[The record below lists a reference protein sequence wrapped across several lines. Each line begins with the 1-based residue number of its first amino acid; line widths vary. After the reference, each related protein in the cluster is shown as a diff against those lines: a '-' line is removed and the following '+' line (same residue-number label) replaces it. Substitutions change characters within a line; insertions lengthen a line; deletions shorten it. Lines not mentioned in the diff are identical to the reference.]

1 MAFLGAAVHWRS
13 HAAQPRGWSAIASIT
28 MAATEVVRK
37 GLESVYQ
44 VGQIDGAKAPSTRLQ
59 TWEDAGRAE
68 HPRPARLA
76 ADYGAGET
84 WTGQV

>member
-1 MAFLGAAVHWRS
+1 MAFMGAAVHWRS

-28 MAATEVVRK
+28 MAATQVVRK

-44 VGQIDGAKAPSTRLQ
+44 VGPIDGAKARFATTPTG
-59 TWEDAGRAE
+59 EDAGRAE